1 MSLAPERGLC
11 GSMWEVLAYVF
22 AALACIT
29 FVVVLAAAFD
39 E

>member
-1 MSLAPERGLC
+1 VLFMSEILAC
-11 GSMWEVLAYVF
+11 VF

-29 FVVVLAAAFD
+29 FVVVLASAFD